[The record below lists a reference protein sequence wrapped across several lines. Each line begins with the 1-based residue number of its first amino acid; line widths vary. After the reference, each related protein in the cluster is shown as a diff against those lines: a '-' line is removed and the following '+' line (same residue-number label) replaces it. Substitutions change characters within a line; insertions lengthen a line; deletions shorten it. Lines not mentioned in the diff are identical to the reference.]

1 MNTAHLS
8 SQVRLENVC
17 SFIQQIITD
26 RTSPK
31 GTSGF
36 IKAKEKWETYP
47 IIVNLPEEGSCIT
60 KSDSWPGTGMHLKS
74 QPFRRSRT
82 T

>member
-47 IIVNLPEEGSCIT
+47 IIVNLP
-60 KSDSWPGTGMHLKS
+60 
-74 QPFRRSRT
+74 
-82 T
+82 